1 MALKNKKMQ
10 AEIVSDAVVAVESEK
25 RYFCTD
31 EGWSEYIL
39 DQLANHELV
48 QGKPTTDGLRRVLE
62 KEFGLILESDTEIVK
77 TPTPEDPTAVAKHA
91 LTIQRYDNEQI
102 IRVSACVDVVRSGLP
117 ALFAKHIVSTACT
130 RAEGKALRRALKI
143 RVVTAEEV
151 QSVDDNVLENT
162 KINDQQ
168 IMAIGILCKRLNIN
182 VEKIM
187 KKFNSK
193 LKTIN
198 AASNKEGQLAI
209 DLLSKFQGDTKL
221 LNEET
226 ELVGYDSNW
235 KDFFSG
241 E

>member
-1 MALKNKKMQ
+1 MATKTKKLQ
-10 AEIVSDAVVAVESEK
+10 AEIVDDEIITIESEK
-25 RYFCTD
+25 KYTCTD

-62 KEFGLILESDTEIVK
+62 KEFGLILESDTEIIK
-77 TPTPEDPTAVAKHA
+77 IPDDFSTVAKHT
-91 LTIQRYDNEQI
+91 LVIRRYDNDEV
-102 IRVSACVDVVRSGLP
+102 IRISACVDVVKAGLP
-117 ALFAKHIVSTACT
+117 PLFARHMGSTACT

-143 RVVTAEEV
+143 RVITAEEV
-151 QSVDDNVLENT
+151 QSADDSVLENT

-193 LKTIN
+193 LKSIN
-198 AASNKEGQLAI
+198 FASNKEGQLAI
-209 DLLSKFQGDTKL
+209 DMLSKFQGDTKL
-221 LNEET
+221 LNDET
-226 ELVGYDSNW
+226 ELIGYEANW